1 MLAANL
7 GPRYLE
13 YDKLGVAVFN
23 INNYQQAIDQLK
35 RGEIAKAV
43 FKMSWTKYILIN
55 CSINC
60 IVLFVGLDIQIL
72 CYDGSL
78 CEFMGF
84 SIQTKNTPLNLN
96 PCEEYVAYWE

>member
-43 FKMSWTKYILIN
+43 FKMSWIK
-55 CSINC
+55 SI
-60 IVLFVGLDIQIL
+60 
-72 CYDGSL
+72 S
-78 CEFMGF
+78 
-84 SIQTKNTPLNLN
+84 
-96 PCEEYVAYWE
+96 